1 MRFRRRQAGARRPR
15 WRRLLD
21 ICVAALLFAGAALIA
36 ARMEDFAATEISGA
50 VRVVDGDSLA
60 MGARRLRLKGID
72 APELK
77 QRCLKDGLDYGC
89 GLESA
94 AHLRN
99 LVGSTPVDCKGE
111 GVDRYGRDLVRCRSG
126 DIDLNAAM
134 VRSGHAVAFRDY
146 VLAEAEARSAR
157 AGLWA
162 GEFEQPKEW
171 RAVHGGLEEDFHAG
185 LSTLTAFLR
194 RLFGV

>member
-1 MRFRRRQAGARRPR
+1 MGLRRRRAGRRRPR
-15 WRRLLD
+15 WRRILD
-21 ICVAALLFAGAALIA
+21 LCLAAVLFAGAAYLA
-36 ARMEDFAATEISGA
+36 ARMEDFAATEISGS

-60 MGARRLRLKGID
+60 MGPRRLRLKGID

-77 QRCLKDGLDYGC
+77 QRCVRDGLDYGC
-89 GLESA
+89 GQESA
-94 AHLRN
+94 AHLRS
-99 LVGSTPVDCKGE
+99 LVGSTLVDCKGE
-111 GVDRYGRDLVRCRSG
+111 GIDRYGRDLVRCRSDG
-126 DIDLNAAM
+126 IDLNAAM
-134 VRSGHAVAFRDY
+134 VRSGHAVAFGDY

-171 RAVHGGLEEDFHAG
+171 RAVHGGLDEDFHAG